1 MKCLI
6 YKELGVVESGNAPDP
21 TYPVWIK
28 VKASGI
34 CGTDVKAVYKGHK
47 YFKPPTI
54 LGHELYGQIYKT
66 AEGFGLEEGT
76 WVVAA
81 PYYECGECD
90 FCKAGKGDLCRNKH
104 YLEGGAFAE
113 YIGVPLGYED
123 GLFPLPPVKDTSE
136 YDVYALT
143 EPLSCVINGV
153 ERLETIPDYSN
164 VLVVGGGPMGAL
176 FALYYKQIGID
187 VAVVEPSKERR
198 EQLESFGIKTR
209 EFDSV
214 KKGEFDNVVIA
225 VNIPELV
232 PQYMPLIREGGNL
245 LVFSG
250 LPSGVSLSVDAS
262 CVHYSEISVKGCSG
276 FGLRQFKKAFEMI
289 KADPALYRKLITHRL
304 PFEEGQKAF
313 DLLKSGKA
321 FKILLG
327 SDL

>member
-1 MKCLI
+1 MRCLI
-6 YKELGVVESGNAPDP
+6 YKELGVVEPATVPEP
-21 TYPVWIK
+21 KYPVWIK

-66 AEGFGLEEGT
+66 AEEFSLKEGT

-90 FCKAGKGDLCRNKH
+90 FCRAGKGDLCRNKH

-153 ERLETIPDYSN
+153 ERLSAIPGYSR
-164 VLVVGGGPMGAL
+164 VLIVGGGPMGAL
-176 FALYYKQIGID
+176 FALYYSQIGID

-209 EFDSV
+209 EFDTI

-225 VNIPELV
+225 VNIPQLV
-232 PQYMPLIREGGNL
+232 EQYMPLIRDGGNL

-250 LPSGVSLSVDAS
+250 LPGGVNLQIDAS
-262 CVHYSEISVKGCSG
+262 AVHYSEISVKGCSG
-276 FGLRQFKKAFEMI
+276 FGLGHFRKAFEMI
-289 KADPALYRKLITHRL
+289 KADPALYRRLITHRL

-313 DLLKSGKA
+313 DLLKEGKA

-327 SDL
+327 SDF